1 MRKVMELSVVFP
13 SPYGVIYLI
22 THIPERPVFMR
33 PLKVLYG

>member
-1 MRKVMELSVVFP
+1 MELAFP

-33 PLKVLYG
+33 PLKVLCG